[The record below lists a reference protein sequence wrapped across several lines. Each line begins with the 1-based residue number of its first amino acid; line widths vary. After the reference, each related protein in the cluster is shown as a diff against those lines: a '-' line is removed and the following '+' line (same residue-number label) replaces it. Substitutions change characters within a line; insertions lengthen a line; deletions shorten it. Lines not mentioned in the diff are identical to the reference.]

1 MGADGG
7 GFEVEFWV
15 EPDGKSPILDWF
27 DELGRRGEKLLA
39 KALWL
44 IELLET
50 LGASLQ
56 APHVKW
62 NIYGP
67 ISELRA
73 RYRHHTIRIYFG
85 RAGNK
90 ALVAVG
96 ELKKSSEPDP
106 KLLDYAFQAYKA
118 WADERKGEE

>member
-7 GFEVEFWV
+7 GIEVEFWV
-15 EPDGKSPILDWF
+15 DPSGKSPIFDWF
-27 DELGRRGEKLLA
+27 DELERRGEKLLA
-39 KALWL
+39 KALRL

-50 LGASLQ
+50 KGASLQ
-56 APHVKW
+56 APYVKW

-90 ALVAVG
+90 ALVVVG

-106 KLLDYAFQAYKA
+106 KLLDYALQAYTA
-118 WADERKGEE
+118 WTKEREGEE